1 MYVVRITYAQS
12 KIDKLDIRSCMPH
25 NKLALTVNTANIT

>member
-12 KIDKLDIRSCMPH
+12 KKDKLDIRLVMPH
-25 NKLALTVNTANIT
+25 NKMALTVNTANIT